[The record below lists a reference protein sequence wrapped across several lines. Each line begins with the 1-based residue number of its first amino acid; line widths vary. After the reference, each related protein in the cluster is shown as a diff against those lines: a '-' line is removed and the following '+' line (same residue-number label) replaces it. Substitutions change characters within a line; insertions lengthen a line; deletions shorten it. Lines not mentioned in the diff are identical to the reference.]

1 MATRKRSKR
10 CGSSSK
16 LAGQA
21 IQPLPEPIHQLT
33 LTQTVQPAIPVPHA
47 FPGWE
52 NPQYISLWVQEA
64 TAFGLLLMAANDLV
78 NASDAASY
86 SVAYSSYRSA
96 LDGYMEKWNAV
107 HTCINGWEV

>member
-1 MATRKRSKR
+1 
-10 CGSSSK
+10 
-16 LAGQA
+16 
-21 IQPLPEPIHQLT
+21 
-33 LTQTVQPAIPVPHA
+33 
-47 FPGWE
+47 
-52 NPQYISLWVQEA
+52 
-64 TAFGLLLMAANDLV
+64 MAANDLV